1 MTYEEIPNS
10 TRRTKNKQRPTDDM
24 LQRLEAVT
32 EISGNSAGTNTT
44 TANTL
49 SIEIDSCILEIGVNH
64 RIDITH
70 INAADNSQVVP
81 LAS

>member
-1 MTYEEIPNS
+1 
-10 TRRTKNKQRPTDDM
+10 M

-49 SIEIDSCILEIGVNH
+49 SIETDSCLLEIGVNH
-64 RIDITH
+64 QIDITH
-70 INAADNSQVVP
+70 INAADNSRIVP
-81 LAS
+81 SAS